1 MINIEFLENTWFFE
15 TITFKEWE
23 LLFNEWDID
32 NNLYIIKSWDLSIEK
47 FASTDR
53 LETKKLAIVSD
64 GWIIWEWS
72 LSNSDPKE
80 VRISAKTE
88 AVVLKIDAKEWF
100 EKFLVK
106 HTREWVNL
114 LSTII
119 NIWNKRL
126 LESNFL
132 VTSSYKISKEIAE
145 TTEFNNKNLFRIVD
159 IFSKAIGWK
168 YVIYI
173 EKNPIIKEYV
183 NVKYDSRNEW
193 RMQSTVIELTQN
205 WLELEKLELEWIE
218 LWKYNLV
225 EELKNGNENIGYLVI
240 WENDKSFNEW
250 QKKSITSIS
259 TLIAWFIKQKQ
270 YFEDNKNLEYSK
282 FD

>member
-15 TITFKEWE
+15 TITLKEWE
-23 LLFNEWDID
+23 LLFNEWDTD

-47 FASTDR
+47 FASSDR
-53 LETKKLAIVSD
+53 LETKQLALVSD
-64 GWIIWEWS
+64 GSIIWEWA

-88 AVVLKIDAKEWF
+88 AIVLKIDAKKWF
-100 EKFLVK
+100 EDFLVK

-119 NIWNKRL
+119 NISNKRL

-132 VTSSYKISKEIAE
+132 VTSSFKISKEIAE
-145 TTEFNNKNLFRIVD
+145 TTEFNNTNLFRIID
-159 IFSKAIGWK
+159 IFSKTIGSK
-168 YVIYI
+168 YVIYV

-183 NVKYDSRNEW
+183 NIKYDSRNER
-193 RMQSTVIELTQN
+193 RMQSTVIELTKN

-240 WENDKSFNEW
+240 WENDKTFNEW